1 MAVATMTA
9 MMKAAEAVVADV
21 DEAGMMGL
29 TIATTRGARA
39 VMDRARARAP
49 RPAGADHVALVSA
62 CATSRSATRMAGSN
76 ASSAAATNLSIIRA
90 VWSCAGPRR
99 RTISPG

>member
-1 MAVATMTA
+1 MTVAVATMTA
-9 MMKAAEAVVADV
+9 VMKAAEAVVADV
-21 DEAGMMGL
+21 AGVMGL